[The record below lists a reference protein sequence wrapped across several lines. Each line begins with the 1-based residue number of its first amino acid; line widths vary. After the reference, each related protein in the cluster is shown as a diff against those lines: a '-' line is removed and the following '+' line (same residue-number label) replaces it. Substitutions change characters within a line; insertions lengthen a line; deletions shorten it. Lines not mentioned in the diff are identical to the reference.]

1 MRNAKWIWAGFGIF
15 ALRVTSIFG
24 ATSQPVFDGRT
35 LDGWAPRGQAVFS
48 VENGVIVGVSGKGG
62 HGWLCTKRTY
72 GDFILELEVEHDDRL
87 GARTQ
92 NRRGCKRISHR

>member
-1 MRNAKWIWAGFGIF
+1 MNFLYAATAIC
-15 ALRVTSIFG
+15 ALPLTTLLG
-24 ATSQPVFDGRT
+24 AEFQSLFDGRT
-35 LDGWAPRGQAVFS
+35 LDGWDPRGQAVFN

-62 HGWLCTKRTY
+62 HGWLCTKKTY